1 MLQYA
6 YLYKHPKQ
14 NQKPEPGAPV
24 VDSDYVVY
32 AASREEADKKFEE
45 ENGVPGI
52 FIRRETW

>member
-1 MLQYA
+1 MKQYA

-14 NQKPEPGAPV
+14 NTKVEPGQPI

-32 AASREEADKKFEE
+32 ASSREEADKKFEE

-52 FIRRETW
+52 FVRRETW